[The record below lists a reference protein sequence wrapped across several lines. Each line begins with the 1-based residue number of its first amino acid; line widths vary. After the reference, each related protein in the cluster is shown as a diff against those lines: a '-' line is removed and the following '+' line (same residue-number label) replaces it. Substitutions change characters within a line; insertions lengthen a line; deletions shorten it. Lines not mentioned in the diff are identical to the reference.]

1 MVINKKA
8 SKIKNFFEILFVG
21 TVFVEM
27 LLVTYI
33 ISSHVITESSL
44 ALAKYLPFLQ
54 LHLSGLQ
61 I

>member
-8 SKIKNFFEILFVG
+8 SKIKNVFEILFVG

-27 LLVTYI
+27 LLVAYI